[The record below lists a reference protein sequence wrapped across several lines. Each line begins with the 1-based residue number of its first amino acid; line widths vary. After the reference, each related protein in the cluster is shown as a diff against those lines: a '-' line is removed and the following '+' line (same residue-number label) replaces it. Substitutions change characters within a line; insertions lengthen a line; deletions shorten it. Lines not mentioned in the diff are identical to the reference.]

1 MFGFFCIIFTFCT
14 VFHFFALYFT
24 FWHRISKKLYYSFSC
39 ILLASKLVESGHLI
53 LLRAELNYKDHR
65 LNPIESK
72 AYCGRQR
79 RIFIFSFGGV
89 DKYLGGGGCCLL
101 CLGPGGNARKGQGKS
116 LTKFVF

>member
-1 MFGFFCIIFTFCT
+1 M
-14 VFHFFALYFT
+14 
-24 FWHRISKKLYYSFSC
+24 
-39 ILLASKLVESGHLI
+39 ESGHLI

-89 DKYLGGGGCCLL
+89 DKYLGGGGGGAAACFGWGLVAT
-101 CLGPGGNARKGQGKS
+101 PGKAKEK
-116 LTKFVF
+116 V